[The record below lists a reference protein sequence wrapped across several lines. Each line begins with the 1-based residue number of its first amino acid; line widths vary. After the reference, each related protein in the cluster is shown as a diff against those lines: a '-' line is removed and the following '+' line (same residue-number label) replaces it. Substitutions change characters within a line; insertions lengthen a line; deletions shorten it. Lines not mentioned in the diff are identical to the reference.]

1 MVPLA
6 LAASVRQ
13 LQQRAASAQVALRLG
28 ASVVALAQH
37 LMLPPLQL
45 VTTLV
50 MLPRHNQRKMQ
61 ATRPLQPATRLV
73 VMLEDLVAALARPS
87 THPRLQPVTRVAA
100 ALVVALEKA
109 SAPRSAHPRLQ
120 KVATRVAAALGP
132 RLMHPRLPAMRAEL
146 SLRLAALLQRPR
158 LQPAASVLEASRLE
172 ASMGALVM
180 ALAPRSTPLRLQPA
194 VRTVASLYLTAARLM
209 GLQRRRRQWML

>member
-1 MVPLA
+1 M
-6 LAASVRQ
+6 
-13 LQQRAASAQVALRLG
+13 
-28 ASVVALAQH
+28 
-37 LMLPPLQL
+37 
-45 VTTLV
+45 
-50 MLPRHNQRKMQ
+50 
-61 ATRPLQPATRLV
+61 
-73 VMLEDLVAALARPS
+73 
-87 THPRLQPVTRVAA
+87 HPRLQPVTRVAA

-120 KVATRVAAALGP
+120 KVATRVAAAFGP
-132 RLMHPRLPAMRAEL
+132 RLMHPRLPAMRAER

-172 ASMGALVM
+172 ASMGALLM

>member
-1 MVPLA
+1 MVALA
-6 LAASVRQ
+6 MAASVRQ

-109 SAPRSAHPRLQ
+109 SAPHSAHPRLQ
-120 KVATRVAAALGP
+120 KVATRVAAALVP
-132 RLMHPRLPAMRAEL
+132 RLMHPHLPAMRAER
-146 SLRLAALLQRPR
+146 SLRRLAALLQRPR
-158 LQPAASVLEASRLE
+158 LQPAASRLE

-180 ALAPRSTPLRLQPA
+180 ALAPRSMPLRLQPA
-194 VRTVASLYLTAARLM
+194 VRTVASLYLTAARQVVLWCR
-209 GLQRRRRQWML
+209 LRQRML